1 MWGEPGF
8 SVEELPSATFRES
21 VVYHVPL
28 ASQATPP
35 TPRLFKSR
43 LDSSIWSDLTV
54 SRGRENACEL
64 FQSIGNL
71 FYVAR
76 IAANV
81 LLCLI

>member
-28 ASQATPP
+28 ASQVTPP
-35 TPRLFKSR
+35 TPRSFKSR

-54 SRGRENACEL
+54 SKDRENACEV
-64 FQSIGNL
+64 FQLDGNP

-81 LLCLI
+81 LLWLI